1 MKLFGFKKKKQI
13 EEKETEK
20 EQLNQLFEEQM
31 QAFIQEEELGTE
43 IEKKETTFQSKED
56 RIIFL
61 KENCEQI
68 LEASRQIDEA
78 KGEYKIVTDYLTDIQ
93 KIERA
98 DLEEKQILEDAARR
112 IITLTRERSN
122 YQKSEIKIT
131 DAQFANIQKYEGE
144 VLTSMKQM
152 CENEDYNKSVKND
165 IRCLQKEKK
174 LLRKQKREIIEKQ
187 KYLKGISIIMC
198 VLVVSLFSLFMMISY
213 AFEKEMIVPYVMTI
227 IMAAISAGY
236 IVYESRKNHYEIVI
250 AERKM
255 SRAIGLLNKVKIKY
269 VNTTNALDY
278 AYEKF
283 SVTSGAEFQYR
294 WEQYLKAKEA
304 SKRYQKNTE
313 LLNKYSEVLIEVLEK
328 LNVIDKEIWVYQAIA
343 ILDSKEMVEIRHRL
357 NIRRQK
363 LRERIDYNTKLK
375 KMGIEE
381 IEKLIQQ
388 KPEYRTEVIET
399 LKMFHLD
406 IS

>member
-13 EEKETEK
+13 EKR
-20 EQLNQLFEEQM
+20 QSNQSFEEQM
-31 QAFIQEEELGTE
+31 QAVVQEEELGTE
-43 IEKKETTFQSKED
+43 IEKKETAFQSKED

-78 KGEYKIVTDYLTDIQ
+78 KGEYQIVTDYLTDIQ

-98 DLEEKQILEDAARR
+98 DLEEKQIIEDAARR

-131 DAQFANIQKYEGE
+131 DAQFRNIQKYESE

-165 IRCLQKEKK
+165 MRCLQKEKK
-174 LLRKQKREIIEKQ
+174 ILRKQKREIIEKQ
-187 KYLKGISIIMC
+187 KYLKGISIIVC
-198 VLVVSLFSLFMMISY
+198 ILVASLFLLFMMISY
-213 AFEKEMIVPYVMTI
+213 AFEKEMEIPYIMTI
-227 IMAAISAGY
+227 IMAAVSAGY
-236 IVYESRKNHYEIVI
+236 IVYESRKNHYEIVV

-313 LLNKYSEVLIEVLEK
+313 LLNQYSEVLMEVLDE
-328 LNVIDKEIWVYQAIA
+328 LDVTDTEIWVYQAIA
-343 ILDSKEMVEIRHRL
+343 ILDPKEMVEIRHRL
-357 NIRRQK
+357 NTRRQK
-363 LRERIDYNTKLK
+363 LRERIDYNTQLK
-375 KMGIEE
+375 EMGIEE

-388 KPEYRTEVIET
+388 KPEYRTEVIEI
-399 LKMFHLD
+399 LKAFDLD

>member
-1 MKLFGFKKKKQI
+1 MKLFGFKKKKQA
-13 EEKETEK
+13 EKK
-20 EQLNQLFEEQM
+20 KSNPSFEAQM
-31 QAFIQEEELGTE
+31 QAVVQEEELGTE
-43 IEKKETTFQSKED
+43 IEKKEATFQSKED

-78 KGEYKIVTDYLTDIQ
+78 KGEYQIVTDYLTDIQ

-98 DLEEKQILEDAARR
+98 DLEEKQIIEDAARR

-131 DAQFANIQKYEGE
+131 DTQFRNIQKYESE
-144 VLTSMKQM
+144 ALTSMKQM
-152 CENEDYNKSVKND
+152 CENEDYNKSIKND
-165 IRCLQKEKK
+165 MRCLQKEKK
-174 LLRKQKREIIEKQ
+174 LVRKQKREIIEKQ

-198 VLVVSLFSLFMMISY
+198 VLVGSLFLLFMLISY
-213 AFEKEMIVPYVMTI
+213 AFEKEMTIPYIMTI

-250 AERKM
+250 VERKM
-255 SRAIGLLNKVKIKY
+255 NRAIGLLNKVKIKY

-313 LLNKYSEVLIEVLEK
+313 LLNKFSEVLMEVLEE
-328 LNVIDKEIWVYQAIA
+328 LDVTDTEIWVYQAIA
-343 ILDSKEMVEIRHRL
+343 ILDPKEMVEIRHRL
-357 NIRRQK
+357 NTRRQK
-363 LRERIDYNTKLK
+363 LRERIDYNTQLK
-375 KMGIEE
+375 EMGIEE

-388 KPEYRTEVIET
+388 KPEYRTEVIEI
-399 LKMFHLD
+399 LKAFDLD

>member
-13 EEKETEK
+13 EKK
-20 EQLNQLFEEQM
+20 QSNQSFEEQM
-31 QAFIQEEELGTE
+31 QAVVQEEELGTE
-43 IEKKETTFQSKED
+43 IEKKETAFQSKED

-78 KGEYKIVTDYLTDIQ
+78 KGEYQIVTDYLTDIQ

-98 DLEEKQILEDAARR
+98 DLEEKQIIEDAARR

-131 DAQFANIQKYEGE
+131 DAQFRNIQKYESE

-165 IRCLQKEKK
+165 MRCLQKEKK
-174 LLRKQKREIIEKQ
+174 ILRKQKREIIEKQ
-187 KYLKGISIIMC
+187 KYLKGISIIVC
-198 VLVVSLFSLFMMISY
+198 ILVASLFLLFMMISY
-213 AFEKEMIVPYVMTI
+213 AFEKEMEIPYIMTI
-227 IMAAISAGY
+227 IMAAVSAGY
-236 IVYESRKNHYEIVI
+236 IVYESRKNHYEIVV

-313 LLNKYSEVLIEVLEK
+313 LLNQYSEVLMEVLEE
-328 LNVIDKEIWVYQAIA
+328 LDVTDTEIWVYQAIA
-343 ILDSKEMVEIRHRL
+343 ILDPKEMVEIRHRL
-357 NIRRQK
+357 NTRRQK
-363 LRERIDYNTKLK
+363 LRERIDYNTQLK
-375 KMGIEE
+375 EMGIEE

-388 KPEYRTEVIET
+388 KPEYRTEVIEI
-399 LKMFHLD
+399 LKAFDLD

>member
-13 EEKETEK
+13 EKK
-20 EQLNQLFEEQM
+20 QSNQSFEEQM
-31 QAFIQEEELGTE
+31 QAVVQEEELGTE
-43 IEKKETTFQSKED
+43 IEKKETAFQSKED

-78 KGEYKIVTDYLTDIQ
+78 KGEYQIVTDYLTDIQ

-98 DLEEKQILEDAARR
+98 DLEEKQIIEDAARR

-131 DAQFANIQKYEGE
+131 DAQFRNIQKYESE

-165 IRCLQKEKK
+165 MRCLQKEKK
-174 LLRKQKREIIEKQ
+174 ILRKQKREIIEKQ
-187 KYLKGISIIMC
+187 KYLKGISIIVC
-198 VLVVSLFSLFMMISY
+198 ILVASLFLLFMMISY
-213 AFEKEMIVPYVMTI
+213 AFEKEMEIPYIMTI
-227 IMAAISAGY
+227 IMAAVSAGY
-236 IVYESRKNHYEIVI
+236 IVYESRKNHYEIVV

-313 LLNKYSEVLIEVLEK
+313 LLNQYSEVLMEVLGE
-328 LNVIDKEIWVYQAIA
+328 LDVTDTEIWVYQAIA
-343 ILDSKEMVEIRHRL
+343 ILDPKEMVEIRHRL
-357 NIRRQK
+357 NTRRQK
-363 LRERIDYNTKLK
+363 LRERIDYNTQLK
-375 KMGIEE
+375 EMGIEE

-388 KPEYRTEVIET
+388 KPEYRTEVIEI
-399 LKMFHLD
+399 LKAFDLD

>member
-13 EEKETEK
+13 EKK
-20 EQLNQLFEEQM
+20 QSNQSFEEQM
-31 QAFIQEEELGTE
+31 QALVQEEELGTE
-43 IEKKETTFQSKED
+43 IEKKETAFQSKED

-78 KGEYKIVTDYLTDIQ
+78 KGEYQIVTDYLTDIQ

-98 DLEEKQILEDAARR
+98 DLEEKQIIEDAARR

-131 DAQFANIQKYEGE
+131 DAQFRNIQKYESE

-165 IRCLQKEKK
+165 MRCLQKEKK
-174 LLRKQKREIIEKQ
+174 ILRKQKREIIEKQ
-187 KYLKGISIIMC
+187 KYLKGISIIVC
-198 VLVVSLFSLFMMISY
+198 ILVASLFLLFMMISY
-213 AFEKEMIVPYVMTI
+213 AFEKEMEIPYIMTI
-227 IMAAISAGY
+227 IMAAVSAGY
-236 IVYESRKNHYEIVI
+236 IVYESRKNHYEIVV

-313 LLNKYSEVLIEVLEK
+313 LLNQYSEVLMEVLEE
-328 LNVIDKEIWVYQAIA
+328 LDVTDTEIWVYQAIA
-343 ILDSKEMVEIRHRL
+343 ILDPKEMVEIRHRL
-357 NIRRQK
+357 NTRRQK
-363 LRERIDYNTKLK
+363 LRERIDYNTQLK
-375 KMGIEE
+375 EMGIEE

-388 KPEYRTEVIET
+388 KPEYRTEVIEI
-399 LKMFHLD
+399 LKAFDLD

>member
-1 MKLFGFKKKKQI
+1 MKLFGFKKKKQA
-13 EEKETEK
+13 EKK
-20 EQLNQLFEEQM
+20 KSNPSFEAQI
-31 QAFIQEEELGTE
+31 QAVVQEEELGTE
-43 IEKKETTFQSKED
+43 IEKKEATFQSKED

-78 KGEYKIVTDYLTDIQ
+78 KGEYQIVTDYLTDIQ

-98 DLEEKQILEDAARR
+98 DLEEKQIIEDAARR

-131 DAQFANIQKYEGE
+131 DTQFRNIQKYESE
-144 VLTSMKQM
+144 ALTSMKQM
-152 CENEDYNKSVKND
+152 CENEDYNKSIKND
-165 IRCLQKEKK
+165 MRCLQKEKK
-174 LLRKQKREIIEKQ
+174 LVRKQKREIIEKQ

-198 VLVVSLFSLFMMISY
+198 VLVGSLFLLFMLISY
-213 AFEKEMIVPYVMTI
+213 AFEKEMTIPYIMTI

-250 AERKM
+250 VERKM
-255 SRAIGLLNKVKIKY
+255 NRAIGLLNKVKIKY

-313 LLNKYSEVLIEVLEK
+313 LLNKFSEVLMEVLEE
-328 LNVIDKEIWVYQAIA
+328 LDVTDTEIWVYQAIA
-343 ILDSKEMVEIRHRL
+343 ILDPKEMVEIRHRL
-357 NIRRQK
+357 NTRRQK
-363 LRERIDYNTKLK
+363 LRERIDYNTQLK
-375 KMGIEE
+375 EMGIEE

-388 KPEYRTEVIET
+388 KPEYRTEVIEI
-399 LKMFHLD
+399 LKAFDLD

>member
-13 EEKETEK
+13 EKR
-20 EQLNQLFEEQM
+20 QSNQSFEEQM
-31 QAFIQEEELGTE
+31 QAVVQEEELATE
-43 IEKKETTFQSKED
+43 IEKKETAFQSKED

-78 KGEYKIVTDYLTDIQ
+78 KGEYQIVTDYLTDIQ

-98 DLEEKQILEDAARR
+98 DLEEKQIIEDAARR

-131 DAQFANIQKYEGE
+131 DAQFRNIQKYESE

-165 IRCLQKEKK
+165 MRCLQKEKK
-174 LLRKQKREIIEKQ
+174 ILRKQKREIIEKQ
-187 KYLKGISIIMC
+187 KYLKGISIIVC
-198 VLVVSLFSLFMMISY
+198 ILVASLFLLFMMISY
-213 AFEKEMIVPYVMTI
+213 AFEKEMEIPYIMTI
-227 IMAAISAGY
+227 IMAAVSAGY
-236 IVYESRKNHYEIVI
+236 IVYESRKNHYEIVV

-313 LLNKYSEVLIEVLEK
+313 LLNQYSEVLMEVLEE
-328 LNVIDKEIWVYQAIA
+328 LDVTDTEIWVYQAIA
-343 ILDSKEMVEIRHRL
+343 ILDPKEMVEIRHRL
-357 NIRRQK
+357 NTRRQK
-363 LRERIDYNTKLK
+363 LRERIDYNTQLK
-375 KMGIEE
+375 EMGIEE

-388 KPEYRTEVIET
+388 KPEYRTEVIEI
-399 LKMFHLD
+399 LKAFDLD

>member
-13 EEKETEK
+13 EKK
-20 EQLNQLFEEQM
+20 QSNQSFEEQM
-31 QAFIQEEELGTE
+31 QAVVQEEELGTE
-43 IEKKETTFQSKED
+43 IEKKETAFQSKED

-78 KGEYKIVTDYLTDIQ
+78 KGEYQIVTDYLTDIQ

-98 DLEEKQILEDAARR
+98 DLEEKQIIEDAARR

-131 DAQFANIQKYEGE
+131 DAQFRNIQKYESE

-165 IRCLQKEKK
+165 MRCLQKEKK
-174 LLRKQKREIIEKQ
+174 ILRKQKREIIEKQ
-187 KYLKGISIIMC
+187 KYLKGISIIVC
-198 VLVVSLFSLFMMISY
+198 ILVASLFLLFMMISY
-213 AFEKEMIVPYVMTI
+213 AFEKEMEIPYIMTI
-227 IMAAISAGY
+227 IMAAVSAGY
-236 IVYESRKNHYEIVI
+236 IVYESRKNHYEIVV

-313 LLNKYSEVLIEVLEK
+313 LLNQYSEVLMEVLDE
-328 LNVIDKEIWVYQAIA
+328 LDVTDTEIWVYQAIA
-343 ILDSKEMVEIRHRL
+343 ILDPKEMVEIRHRL
-357 NIRRQK
+357 NTRRQK
-363 LRERIDYNTKLK
+363 LRERIDYNTQLK
-375 KMGIEE
+375 EMGIEE

-388 KPEYRTEVIET
+388 KPEYRTEVIEI
-399 LKMFHLD
+399 LKAFDLD

>member
-13 EEKETEK
+13 EKR
-20 EQLNQLFEEQM
+20 QSNQSFEEQM
-31 QAFIQEEELGTE
+31 QAVVQEEELGTE
-43 IEKKETTFQSKED
+43 IEKKETAFQSKED

-78 KGEYKIVTDYLTDIQ
+78 KGEYQIVTDYLTDIQ

-98 DLEEKQILEDAARR
+98 DLEEKQIIEDAARR

-131 DAQFANIQKYEGE
+131 DAQFRNIQKYESE

-165 IRCLQKEKK
+165 MRCLQKEKK
-174 LLRKQKREIIEKQ
+174 ILRKQKREIIEKQ

-198 VLVVSLFSLFMMISY
+198 VLVVSLFLLFMMISY
-213 AFEKEMIVPYVMTI
+213 AFEKEMTIPYIMTI

-313 LLNKYSEVLIEVLEK
+313 LLNQYSEVLMEVLDE
-328 LNVIDKEIWVYQAIA
+328 LDVTDTEIWVYQAIA
-343 ILDSKEMVEIRHRL
+343 ILDPKEMVEIRHRL
-357 NIRRQK
+357 NTRRQK
-363 LRERIDYNTKLK
+363 LRERIDYNTQLK
-375 KMGIEE
+375 EMGIEE

-388 KPEYRTEVIET
+388 KPEYRTEVIEI
-399 LKMFHLD
+399 LKAFDLD

>member
-1 MKLFGFKKKKQI
+1 MKLFGFKKKKQA
-13 EEKETEK
+13 EKK
-20 EQLNQLFEEQM
+20 KSNPSFEAQM
-31 QAFIQEEELGTE
+31 QAVVQEEELGTE
-43 IEKKETTFQSKED
+43 IEKKEATFQSKED

-78 KGEYKIVTDYLTDIQ
+78 KGEYQIVTDYLTDIQ

-98 DLEEKQILEDAARR
+98 DLEEKQIIEDAARR

-131 DAQFANIQKYEGE
+131 DTQFRNIQKYESE
-144 VLTSMKQM
+144 ALTSMKQM
-152 CENEDYNKSVKND
+152 CENEDYNKSIKND
-165 IRCLQKEKK
+165 MRCLQKEKK
-174 LLRKQKREIIEKQ
+174 LVRKQKREIIEKQ

-198 VLVVSLFSLFMMISY
+198 VLVGSLFLLFMLISY
-213 AFEKEMIVPYVMTI
+213 AFEKEMTIPYIMTI

-250 AERKM
+250 VERKM

-313 LLNKYSEVLIEVLEK
+313 LLNKFSEVLMGVLEE
-328 LNVIDKEIWVYQAIA
+328 LDVTDTEIWVYQAIA
-343 ILDSKEMVEIRHRL
+343 ILDPKEMVEIRHRL
-357 NIRRQK
+357 NTRRQK
-363 LRERIDYNTKLK
+363 LRERIDYNTQLK
-375 KMGIEE
+375 EMGIEE

-388 KPEYRTEVIET
+388 KPEYRTEVIEI
-399 LKMFHLD
+399 LKAFDLD

>member
-13 EEKETEK
+13 EKR
-20 EQLNQLFEEQM
+20 QSNQSFEEQM
-31 QAFIQEEELGTE
+31 QAVVQEEELATE
-43 IEKKETTFQSKED
+43 IEKKETAFQSKED

-78 KGEYKIVTDYLTDIQ
+78 KGEYQIVTDYLTDIQ

-98 DLEEKQILEDAARR
+98 DLEEKQIIEDAARR

-131 DAQFANIQKYEGE
+131 DAQFRNIQKYESE

-152 CENEDYNKSVKND
+152 CENEDYNKSIQND
-165 IRCLQKEKK
+165 MRCLQKEKK

-198 VLVVSLFSLFMMISY
+198 VLVVSLFLLFMMISY
-213 AFEKEMIVPYVMTI
+213 AFEKEMTIPYIMTI

-313 LLNKYSEVLIEVLEK
+313 LLNQYSEVLMEVLGE
-328 LNVIDKEIWVYQAIA
+328 LDVTDTEIWVYQAIA
-343 ILDSKEMVEIRHRL
+343 ILDPKEMVEIRHRL
-357 NIRRQK
+357 NTRRQK
-363 LRERIDYNTKLK
+363 LRERIDYNTQLK
-375 KMGIEE
+375 EMGIEE

-388 KPEYRTEVIET
+388 KPEYRTEVIEI
-399 LKMFHLD
+399 LKAFDLD